1 MGRQLAAT
9 LLMGV
14 MLVMMLAVNALPAF
28 AAPGPKASCIGIG
41 SSSVGH
47 AQTRDEASHDVKQL
61 AEEKRTT
68 QVAIFSCVAK
78 QHLGSEEACF
88 GEGE

>member
-1 MGRQLAAT
+1 MGRRLAAT

-61 AEEKRTT
+61 AEEEGTT
-68 QVAIFSCVAK
+68 PGAIFSSVAK